1 MGRPGLW
8 EGGGGKIPFHLFPAP
23 GDENRDHYSDD
34 LLFRAFVCFG
44 LFFFLTSQKEPCKV
58 FKFLAD

>member
-23 GDENRDHYSDD
+23 GDENRDHYLDD

-44 LFFFLTSQKEPCKV
+44 LFFFNFTKRTLQSFQISS
-58 FKFLAD
+58 